1 MTENENFTWQESED
15 NKFNEESNSNETS
28 EQLKKETNFKK
39 IENDGWILAGT
50 YLIGWLIF
58 LIIFKF

>member
-39 IENDGWILAGT
+39 IENIWKTISKINYD
-50 YLIGWLIF
+50 F
-58 LIIFKF
+58 